1 MSEFII
7 QIEKLITA
15 YSDPEYRY
23 LLLEPLIFFGI
34 MIGVGMLITG
44 FFMKAPKLQM
54 AALVTVGIT
63 ALTHIPY
70 KEARIA
76 AQPRMEQVYKISSP
90 SRVKGFNET
99 TKGWIAASW
108 KFRLLI
114 LVTLVAI
121 LVGVN
126 RNRLGVGLGIAT
138 ALIGLFAAKDA
149 MWFHYQDAL
158 AYHPNL
164 KQHVAPIDTKTHAP
178 PPSRKREKSP
188 PPVNTREVA
197 PAAPSPTRPLSASRG
212 SAVSTID
219 RSRIPPPQ
227 VPIAPRPP
235 GPQPRYVTPIR

>member
-7 QIEKLITA
+7 QIEELIAA

-23 LLLEPLIFFGI
+23 LLLEPLIFYGI
-34 MIGVGMLITG
+34 LIGVGMLATG
-44 FFMKAPKLQM
+44 FFMKAPKLQI

-63 ALTHIPY
+63 ALAHVPY
-70 KEARIA
+70 KNARIA

-99 TKGWIAASW
+99 TRNWIAASW

-114 LVTLVAI
+114 LVTLIAI

-126 RNRLGVGLGIAT
+126 RNRFGFGLGVAT
-138 ALIGLFAAKDA
+138 AVIGLFAAKDA

-164 KQHVAPIDTKTHAP
+164 KQHVAPIDRKSNTA
-178 PPSRKREKSP
+178 PPSRTGQSTPAPARHTTS
-188 PPVNTREVA
+188 A
-197 PAAPSPTRPLSASRG
+197 PAANATRTAPATPG
-212 SAVSTID
+212 DHAVSTID
-219 RSRIPPPQ
+219 RSRIQ
-227 VPIAPRPP
+227 APRVPTTP
-235 GPQPRYVTPIR
+235 APRQVTPIR